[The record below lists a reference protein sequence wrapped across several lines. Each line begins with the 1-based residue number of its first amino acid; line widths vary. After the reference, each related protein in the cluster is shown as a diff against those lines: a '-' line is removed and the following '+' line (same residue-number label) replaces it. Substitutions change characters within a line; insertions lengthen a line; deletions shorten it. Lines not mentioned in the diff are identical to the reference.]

1 MLGGIVM
8 PVRISS
14 GPITQPTSRRRR
26 LAAVSID
33 ALGAM
38 LAVAAGTAV
47 AAGWLMLRTGL
58 GCTDPNSGEAVSAA
72 SLIGAALPA
81 WAAWTALRVKRE
93 GATPGQRVAGLAVC
107 ADGRMRSWLPVLRL
121 AIHPLALPLW
131 GWFAITALLSGL
143 PWVWAPPAIAGGAVA
158 VAGLASFALLLVRP
172 RARPIH
178 DRVARTA
185 LTAATDAE

>member
-8 PVRISS
+8 PMHISS
-14 GPITQPTSRRRR
+14 GPITQATSRRRR
-26 LAAVSID
+26 LAAASID

-47 AAGWLMLRTGL
+47 AVGWLMSRTDL
-58 GCTDPNSGEAVSAA
+58 GRTDAGSGDAVAAA

-93 GATPGQRVAGLAVC
+93 GATTGQRMAGLAVSTD
-107 ADGRMRSWLPVLRL
+107 ARTGSWLPVLRL
-121 AIHPLALPLW
+121 AIHPLALPVW
-131 GWFAITALLSGL
+131 GWFAITALLSSL
-143 PWVWAPPAIAGGAVA
+143 PWFWAPPVIAGLAVA

-172 RARPIH
+172 GARAIH

-185 LTAATDAE
+185 LTAATDEQ

>member
-1 MLGGIVM
+1 MLSGIVM
-8 PVRISS
+8 PMHISHE
-14 GPITQPTSRRRR
+14 PITQASSRRRR
-26 LAAVSID
+26 LAAASID

-47 AAGWLMLRTGL
+47 AVAWLMSRTDL
-58 GCTDPNSGEAVSAA
+58 GRTDASSGDAVAAA

-93 GATPGQRVAGLAVC
+93 GATAGQRMAGLAVSTD
-107 ADGRMRSWLPVLRL
+107 ARMGSWLPVLRL
-121 AIHPLALPLW
+121 AVHPLALPLW

-143 PWVWAPPAIAGGAVA
+143 PWVWAPPAIAGLAVA

-172 RARPIH
+172 GARAIH

-185 LTAATDAE
+185 LTAATDQK